1 MCTTFSILR
10 NGETLLGRTMDLDL
24 IIDMNLSISQKI
36 LTTKK
41 MSLEIN
47 YILNIR

>member
-1 MCTTFSILR
+1 MCTTFSIFR
-10 NGETLLGRTMDLDL
+10 NGETLLGRTMDL
-24 IIDMNLSISQKI
+24 SIFQKI

-47 YILNIR
+47 YIQNTK